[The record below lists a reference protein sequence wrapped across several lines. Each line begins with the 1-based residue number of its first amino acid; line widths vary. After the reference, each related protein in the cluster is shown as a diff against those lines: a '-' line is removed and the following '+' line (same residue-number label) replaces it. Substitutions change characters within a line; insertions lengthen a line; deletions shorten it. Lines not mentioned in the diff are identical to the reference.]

1 MDCQFCVMYV
11 TNVCNK
17 VHILEKVF
25 DESKDISEIVSKG
38 EDMVY
43 HLEYNSHKVGVHTMT
58 SYCINIQ

>member
-1 MDCQFCVMYV
+1 MYV

-25 DESKDISEIVSKG
+25 DESKDISEKVSKG

-43 HLEYNSHKVGVHTMT
+43 QLEYKSHKAGIHTMT